1 MFSGIVEALQPIIA
15 IEEKGSNIVFT
26 VQESFDEP
34 LYIDQ
39 SISHNGVCLTVIE
52 INGNQYKVEAIKES
66 LEKSNLGKLK
76 VNDLVNLERSV
87 RMNTRMDGHMVQ
99 GHVDN
104 TASTIDVKDENGSW
118 VFRFNIPEHTASLV
132 IPKGSITINGIS
144 LTVVKIED
152 NIVTVAIIPYTY
164 EHTNLK
170 NLKAGDLVN
179 IEYDAIGK
187 YVINYLEKTNAA
199 ALLR

>member
-144 LTVVKIED
+144 LTVVKIEV

-187 YVINYLEKTNAA
+187 YVINYLEKANAA

>member
-187 YVINYLEKTNAA
+187 YVVNYLEKANAA

>member
-187 YVINYLEKTNAA
+187 YVINYLEKANAA

>member
-1 MFSGIVEALQPIIA
+1 MFSGIVEALQPILA
-15 IEEKGSNIVFT
+15 IEEKGSNLIFT
-26 VQESFDEP
+26 VQESFDEQ

-52 INGNQYKVEAIKES
+52 LSDNQYKVEAIKES
-66 LEKSNLGKLK
+66 LDKSNLGKLK

-104 TASTIDVKDENGSW
+104 TATTVDVKDEDGSW
-118 VFRFNIPEHTASLV
+118 VFRFKIPEDTATLV

-152 NIVTVAIIPYTY
+152 SIVTVAIIPYTY

-170 NLKAGDLVN
+170 NLQPGDLVN

-187 YVINYLEKTNAA
+187 YVINYLEKANASS
-199 ALLR
+199 LLR